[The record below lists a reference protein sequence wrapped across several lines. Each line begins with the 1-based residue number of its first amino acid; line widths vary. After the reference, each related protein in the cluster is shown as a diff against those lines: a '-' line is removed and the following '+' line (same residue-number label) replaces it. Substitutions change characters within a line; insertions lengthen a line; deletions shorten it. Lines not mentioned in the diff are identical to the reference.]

1 VQYELIYEKL
11 VKRGQVRGI
20 IEGYKEI
27 HHIIP
32 RCMGGSDEPENLVSL
47 TPEEHYVA
55 HQLLVKIY
63 PNNLRLV
70 RACDVMSKDTKVSK
84 YWRRNKMYGWLRRK
98 LHVPRIDTTCKHCR
112 ITFKSLKCSNRS
124 FCSVQCKVD
133 SQKNKA
139 ILKCKG
145 CYCNFEIIPSQSKGR
160 SYCSTACS
168 SKSQQ
173 RRIQKRCE
181 CCKELMINTPNII
194 EKRKFCSKECT
205 DNSRKGKS
213 KPPTR
218 FALIISKP
226 CAQCDNLIYGKP
238 GVLKQKTY
246 CSVRCRASSQRK
258 N

>member
-1 VQYELIYEKL
+1 MQYKLIYEKL

-84 YWRRNKMYGWLRRK
+84 YWRRNKLYGWLRRK
-98 LHVPRIDTTCKHCR
+98 LYVPRIDTTCKHCR
-112 ITFKSLKCSNRS
+112 ITFKSLECSNRS
-124 FCSVQCKVD
+124 FCSIQCKVD

-145 CYCNFEIIPSQSKGR
+145 CYQDFEIIPSQSKGR